1 MLRTLLYW
9 ITLLTAT
16 PVLATVACLF
26 FFREQVFLGCA
37 HLWGR
42 LVLAAAGVK
51 VTREARAPLPQGP
64 AIYMFNHASNF
75 DIFAIATHL
84 PPRARFI
91 AKKQLGWI
99 PIFGWALHLCGMIL
113 IDRENRQKAL
123 VQIQAVA
130 DKIKSGRPVLMA
142 PEGTRSRDGAL
153 LPFKKGG
160 FVMAILAGVPVV
172 PVVIHGAYDIQP
184 RGSLRINPG
193 TVRVVFMAPEST
205 AGLTVEDRGALIEKV
220 RGVFL
225 AELGRKVE
233 G

>member
-1 MLRTLLYW
+1 MPRTLLFW
-9 ITLLTAT
+9 ITLLVAT

-42 LVLAAAGVK
+42 LVLAAAGVR
-51 VTREARAPLPQGP
+51 VTREDRAPLPEGP
-64 AIYMFNHASNF
+64 AIFMFNHASNF
-75 DIFAIATHL
+75 DIFAIACNL

-113 IDRENRQKAL
+113 IDRENHQKAM

-142 PEGTRSRDGAL
+142 PEGTRSRTGEL

-172 PVVIHGAYDIQP
+172 PVAIHGAYGIQP
-184 RGSLRINPG
+184 RHSLRINPG
-193 TVRVVFMAPEST
+193 LVRVVFMAPVST
-205 AGLTVEDRGALIEKV
+205 TGLTVEDRAALIEKV
-220 RGVFL
+220 RGVFVE
-225 AELGRKVE
+225 ELSKDEV
-233 G
+233 

>member
-1 MLRTLLYW
+1 MLRTLLFW
-9 ITLLTAT
+9 INLMIAT
-16 PVLATVACLF
+16 PVLATIACLF
-26 FFREQVFLGCA
+26 FFLERVFLGCA

-42 LVLAAAGVK
+42 WVLAAAGVR
-51 VTREARAPLPQGP
+51 VTREERAPLPPGP

-75 DIFAIATHL
+75 DIFAIATNL

-113 IDRENRQKAL
+113 IDRENHRKAM

-130 DKIKSGRPVLMA
+130 RKIQSGRPVLMA
-142 PEGTRSRDGAL
+142 PEGTRSRDGGL

-184 RGSLRINPG
+184 RGSFRINPG
-193 TVRVVFMAPEST
+193 TVRVVFMEPVST
-205 AGLTVEDRGALIEKV
+205 KELTVDDRTALLEKV
-220 RGVFL
+220 RGIFL
-225 AELGRKVE
+225 AELGA
-233 G
+233 